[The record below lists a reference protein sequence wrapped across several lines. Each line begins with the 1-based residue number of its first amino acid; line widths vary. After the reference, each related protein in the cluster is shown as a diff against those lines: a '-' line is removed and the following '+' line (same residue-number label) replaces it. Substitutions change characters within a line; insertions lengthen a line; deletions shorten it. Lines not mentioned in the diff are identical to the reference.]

1 MATATFLRDSDGLL
15 HVVGGEPDE
24 VDVSA
29 ELVKAVAIAR
39 DTTGMAAMRDD
50 KGTLKVTVTTVQG
63 VFEYTCDDETEDV
76 FRCRR
81 VDDGLSVMDVHDE
94 LI

>member
-1 MATATFLRDSDGLL
+1 MATATFLRAADGQL
-15 HVVGGEPDE
+15 HVVGGKPDE

-39 DTTGMAAMRDD
+39 DTTGMTAARDD
-50 KGTLKVTVTTVQG
+50 AGTLKITVTTVQG

-81 VDDGLSVMDVHDE
+81 VDDGLTVTDVHDE